1 MMGELHLWISTDWLG
16 LMTTKGTPIVGKFLC
31 KGDTVDVGT
40 TLDFPGYSVKVIQ
53 CVHSPHVG
61 RAATVKELMQMSG
74 SDLNPKDQGWHVTY
88 STHRDLW
95 YGRMKSYDGSLY
107 LSAKHHWLLL
117 KDAKGAMV
125 GRRTLRSSDSFGIGT
140 KISFPN
146 HEIRMGKPWSGS
158 AKVSMTACS
167 SSVPMAADVSLTA
180 CSPSMHVTD
189 ESIRKNVSLSSLPG
203 SADISKQLDFSY
215 GHKFKTNVRKRLAS
229 TVHPLGKSNHFLL
242 VVSFGRA
249 NFKLTEDM
257 AAIALESCIGGIA
270 EDLVVQ
276 CLHDRVFRFLLLLR
290 QWVLWFMHYGLSLA
304 LPLSAIFIYGVM
316 VDLSG
321 TRSSSSGRLNVIRNG
336 SWLARIR
343 KELTRLWLPYVLR
356 RRNLLCQPGR
366 LILLKKGYLSPQKW
380 LTLFVL
386 VILLQPLVQVPQVLR
401 WFLLR
406 I

>member
-95 YGRMKSYDGSLY
+95 CGRMKSYDGSLY
-107 LSAKHHWLLL
+107 LSTKHHWLLL

-158 AKVSMTACS
+158 AEVSMTACS
-167 SSVPMAADVSLTA
+167 SSVPVAADVSLTA
-180 CSPSMHVTD
+180 CSPSVPVTD
-189 ESIRKNVSLSSLPG
+189 ESIRKKVSLPSLPG

-215 GHKFKTNVRKRLAS
+215 GHKFKADVRKRLAS

-270 EDLVVQ
+270 EDLMVQ
-276 CLHDRVFRFLLLLR
+276 CLHDRVFRFSVASKAVGFMVHALR
-290 QWVLWFMHYGLSLA
+290 SFSCSSFKCYFHLWSNGGPFWYKEFIKWQAECDKEWILVSPNKKRTDKAMAA
-304 LPLSAIFIYGVM
+304 LRTTPQKSALSA
-316 VDLSG
+316 
-321 TRSSSSGRLNVIRNG
+321 
-336 SWLARIR
+336 R
-343 KELTRLWLPYVLR
+343 KANSV
-356 RRNLLCQPGR
+356 
-366 LILLKKGYLSPQKW
+366 KKGCLLPQKW